1 MSLGEY
7 FLQSILKLL
16 RPHQYI
22 KNLFVFAPL
31 FFTFSFNFEQIVD
44 CIVVFILFSFL
55 ASSIYILNDYMDI
68 EEDRQHPKKKF
79 RPIASG
85 EVSKNS
91 AKILFFVL
99 SIPYLVASY
108 FINIDL
114 FVVLTIYFVLNIAYS
129 LGLKHITIVDIFI
142 IASGF
147 VLRLFAGA
155 SVIDNQLSMW
165 IIIMTFLLALFLAVA
180 KRRDDVLLAFE
191 GKETRKNIDG
201 YNLEFVN
208 AVMVFMAGF
217 IVVAY
222 VLFFFSMIRRPPR
235 STLFPYTTLFRSSLI
250 NLDVGLAADNRAA
263 EFLADVLDVVRSEE
277 HTSELQSP
285 DHLVCRLL
293 LENKKKPRTPEST
306 HPSGR
311 RPPATEVPDARH

>member
-1 MSLGEY
+1 MFHFEIITREY

-99 SIPYLVASY
+99 SIPSLIASY

-180 KRRDDVLLAFE
+180 KRRDDVLLSFE

-208 AVMVFMAGF
+208 AVMVFMAGV

-222 VLFFFSMIRRPPR
+222 VLYTVSDDVIHRLNSSNLYITAFFVILGVMRYMQITFVEGNSGNPTKVVLKDRFLQI
-235 STLFPYTTLFRSSLI
+235 TILFWLASFYLI
-250 NLDVGLAADNRAA
+250 VK
-263 EFLADVLDVVRSEE
+263 F
-277 HTSELQSP
+277 
-285 DHLVCRLL
+285 
-293 LENKKKPRTPEST
+293 
-306 HPSGR
+306 
-311 RPPATEVPDARH
+311 

>member
-1 MSLGEY
+1 MYILGEY

-91 AKILFFVL
+91 AKILFFLL
-99 SIPYLVASY
+99 SIPSLVASY

-180 KRRDDVLLAFE
+180 KRRDDVLLSSQ

-208 AVMVFMAGF
+208 AVMVFMSGV

-222 VLFFFSMIRRPPR
+222 ILYTVSDEVIERLNSQYLFLTTFFVILGIMRYMQLTFVEQNSGSPTKIVLKDRFLQITIMFWLASFF
-235 STLFPYTTLFRSSLI
+235 
-250 NLDVGLAADNRAA
+250 
-263 EFLADVLDVVRSEE
+263 VVVKA
-277 HTSELQSP
+277 L
-285 DHLVCRLL
+285 
-293 LENKKKPRTPEST
+293 
-306 HPSGR
+306 
-311 RPPATEVPDARH
+311 

>member
-1 MSLGEY
+1 MKE
-7 FLQSILKLL
+7 IIKLL
-16 RPHQYI
+16 RPHQYV

-31 FFTFSFNFEQIVD
+31 
-44 CIVVFILFSFL
+44 LFSFHFTSTQVVDTFVAL
-55 ASSIYILNDYMDI
+55 VLFCMIASSIYVLNDLMDI
-68 EEDRQHPKKKF
+68 EEDKKHPKKCF
-79 RPIASG
+79 RPLASG
-85 EVSKNS
+85 KVSKNS

-99 SIPYLVASY
+99 SIPSLVASY

-180 KRRDDVLLAFE
+180 KRRDDVLLASL

-208 AVMVFMAGF
+208 AVMVFMSGV

-222 VLFFFSMIRRPPR
+222 ILYTVSEDVITRLNSDYLYLTSFFVILGIMRYMQITFVEGNSGSPTKIVLKDRFLQITIALWLISFFIVAKG
-235 STLFPYTTLFRSSLI
+235 I
-250 NLDVGLAADNRAA
+250 
-263 EFLADVLDVVRSEE
+263 
-277 HTSELQSP
+277 
-285 DHLVCRLL
+285 
-293 LENKKKPRTPEST
+293 
-306 HPSGR
+306 
-311 RPPATEVPDARH
+311 